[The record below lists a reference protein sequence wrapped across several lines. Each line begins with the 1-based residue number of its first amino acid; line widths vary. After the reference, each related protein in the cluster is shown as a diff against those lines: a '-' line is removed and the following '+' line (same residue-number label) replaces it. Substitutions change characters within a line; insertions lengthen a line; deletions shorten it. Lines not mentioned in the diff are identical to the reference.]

1 MGKEKTYIK
10 YFILIKVSAII
21 IAKEILSMIKKIAV
35 LTSGGDAPGMN
46 AAIRA
51 VIRAGLYRGIDM
63 YVVYDGL
70 RGLVEGQIKQV
81 NKDFTQDIINRGG
94 TIIRSARLPEFK
106 DPKIVKRAARILQD
120 FEIDALV
127 GIGGDGTFRG
137 LNDLSKYDIKVVGI
151 PGTID
156 NDVGST
162 EQTIGFSTAL
172 NTICDCVDKL
182 KDTSGS
188 HQRCSLIEVMGRH
201 CGDLALYA
209 ALAEGAEGVIC
220 VEHPLKEEVLFR
232 KLRKMKAQNKNHA
245 IIIVSENLLDITE
258 LAKKIEEETGFDTRT
273 EVLGRLQRGGS
284 PSAEDRVL
292 AARMGAKSIE
302 LLLSKES
309 GSRIIGV
316 RGGQII
322 DLPIEEAVQMKHEH
336 THGLRDLIDMLQ

>member
-1 MGKEKTYIK
+1 MELNTK
-10 YFILIKVSAII
+10 
-21 IAKEILSMIKKIAV
+21 KEIIMVQRIAV

-46 AAIRA
+46 AALRA
-51 VIRAGLYRGIDM
+51 VIRAGLYNGKDM
-63 YVVYDGL
+63 YVIYDGL

-106 DPKIVKRAARILQD
+106 EPEVVKKAARVLQD
-120 FEIDALV
+120 FEIDALI
-127 GIGGDGTFRG
+127 GIGGDGTYKG
-137 LNDLSKYDIKVVGI
+137 LNALSQNGVKVVGI

-172 NTICDCVDKL
+172 NTICECVDKL

-201 CGDLALYA
+201 CGDLAMYA

-232 KLRKMKAQNKNHA
+232 KLRKMKAQKKSHA
-245 IIIVSENLLDITE
+245 IILVSENLLDINE
-258 LAKKIEEETGFDTRT
+258 LRKKIEDETGFDTRT

-292 AARMGAKSIE
+292 AARMGARSVEIACNE
-302 LLLSKES
+302 EMD
-309 GSRIIGV
+309 SRIVGIKSNQLVDYPIG
-316 RGGQII
+316 
-322 DLPIEEAVQMKHEH
+322 EAVEMKHEH

>member
-1 MGKEKTYIK
+1 M
-10 YFILIKVSAII
+10 V
-21 IAKEILSMIKKIAV
+21 KKIAV

-46 AAIRA
+46 ACLRA
-51 VIRAGLYRGIDM
+51 VIRAGLYQGKDM
-63 YVVYDGL
+63 YVIYDGL

-106 DPKIVKRAARILQD
+106 DPIVVERAADQLKD

-137 LNDLSKYDIKVVGI
+137 LNDLAKHGIKVVGI

-172 NTICDCVDKL
+172 NTICECVDKL

-201 CGDLALYA
+201 CGDLAMYA

-220 VEHPLKEEVLFR
+220 VEHPLKEDVLFR
-232 KLRKMKAQNKNHA
+232 KLRKMKAQNKSHA
-245 IIIVSENLLDITE
+245 IIIVSENLLDIHE
-258 LAKKIEEETGFDTRT
+258 LAKKIEDKTGFDTRT

-302 LLLSKES
+302 LLLNDECD
-309 GSRIIGV
+309 SRIIGV
-316 RGGQII
+316 KGGQIV
-322 DLPIEEAVQMKHEH
+322 DLPIEEAVNMKHEH

>member
-1 MGKEKTYIK
+1 M
-10 YFILIKVSAII
+10 VQR
-21 IAKEILSMIKKIAV
+21 IAV

-46 AAIRA
+46 AALRA
-51 VIRAGLYRGIDM
+51 VVRAGLFNGKDM
-63 YVVYDGL
+63 YVIYDGL

-106 DPKIVKRAARILQD
+106 EPEVVKKAARVLQD
-120 FEIDALV
+120 FEIDVLI
-127 GIGGDGTFRG
+127 GIGGDGTFKG
-137 LNDLSKYDIKVVGI
+137 LNALSQNGIKVVGI

-172 NTICDCVDKL
+172 NTICECVDKL

-201 CGDLALYA
+201 CGDLAMYA

-232 KLRKMKAQNKNHA
+232 KLRKMKAQKKSHA
-245 IIIVSENLLDITE
+245 IILVSENLLDINE
-258 LAKKIEEETGFDTRT
+258 LRKRIEEETGFDTRT

-292 AARMGAKSIE
+292 AARMGARSIAIACDE
-302 LLLSKES
+302 KMD
-309 GSRIIGV
+309 SRIIGI
-316 RGGQII
+316 RANQII
-322 DLPIEEAVQMKHEH
+322 DLPIAEAVEMKHEH

>member
-1 MGKEKTYIK
+1 M
-10 YFILIKVSAII
+10 VR
-21 IAKEILSMIKKIAV
+21 KIAV

-46 AAIRA
+46 ACLRA
-51 VIRAGLYRGIDM
+51 VIRAGLYQDKDM

-106 DPKIVKRAARILQD
+106 DPVVVEKAAQQLKD

-137 LNDLSKYDIKVVGI
+137 LNDLSKHGIKVVGI

-172 NTICDCVDKL
+172 NTICECVDKL

-201 CGDLALYA
+201 CGDLAMYA

-220 VEHPLKEEVLFR
+220 VEHPLKEDVLFR
-232 KLRKMKAQNKNHA
+232 KLRKMKAQNKSHA
-245 IIIVSENLLDITE
+245 IIIVSENLLDIHE
-258 LAKKIEEETGFDTRT
+258 LAKKIEEKTGFDTRT

-302 LLLSKES
+302 LLLNDECD
-309 GSRIIGV
+309 SRIIGV
-316 RGGQII
+316 KGGQIV
-322 DLPIEEAVQMKHEH
+322 DLPIEEAVNMKHEH

>member
-1 MGKEKTYIK
+1 
-10 YFILIKVSAII
+10 
-21 IAKEILSMIKKIAV
+21 MIRKIAV

-46 AAIRA
+46 ACLRA
-51 VIRAGLYRGIDM
+51 VIRAGLYQGIDM
-63 YVVYDGL
+63 YVIYDGL

-106 DPKIVKRAARILQD
+106 DPIVVERAADQLKD

-137 LNDLSKYDIKVVGI
+137 LNDLAKHGIKVVGI

-172 NTICDCVDKL
+172 NTICECVDKL

-201 CGDLALYA
+201 CGDLAMYA

-220 VEHPLKEEVLFR
+220 VEHPLKEDVLFR
-232 KLRKMKAQNKNHA
+232 KLRKMKAQNKSHA
-245 IIIVSENLLDITE
+245 IIIVSENLLDIHD
-258 LAKKIEEETGFDTRT
+258 LAKKIEEKTGFDTRT

-302 LLLSKES
+302 LLLNDKCD
-309 GSRIIGV
+309 SRIIGV
-316 RGGQII
+316 KGGQIV
-322 DLPIEEAVQMKHEH
+322 DLPIEEAVNMKHEH

>member
-1 MGKEKTYIK
+1 
-10 YFILIKVSAII
+10 
-21 IAKEILSMIKKIAV
+21 MIRRIAV

-46 AAIRA
+46 AAVRA
-51 VIRAGLYRGIDM
+51 VIRAGLFHNVDM
-63 YVVYDGL
+63 YVIYDGL
-70 RGLVEGQIKQV
+70 KGLVEGRIQQV
-81 NKDFTQDIINRGG
+81 DKDFTQDIINRGG

-106 DPKIVKRAARILQD
+106 DPKVVKRAARILQD

-137 LNDLSKYDIKVVGI
+137 LNDLSKYGIKVVGI

-162 EQTIGFSTAL
+162 ETTIGFSTAL
-172 NTICDCVDKL
+172 NTICGCVDKL

-201 CGDLALYA
+201 CGDLAMYA

-245 IIIVSENLLDITE
+245 IIIVSENLLDINE

-273 EVLGRLQRGGS
+273 EILGRLQRGGS

-292 AARMGAKSIE
+292 AARMGAKSID
-302 LLLSKES
+302 LILSEDPS
-309 GSRIIGV
+309 SRIIGV
-316 RGGQII
+316 KGGQII
-322 DLPIEEAVQMKHEH
+322 DMPIEEAVELKHEH

>member
-1 MGKEKTYIK
+1 M
-10 YFILIKVSAII
+10 V
-21 IAKEILSMIKKIAV
+21 KKIAV

-46 AAIRA
+46 ACLRA
-51 VIRAGLYRGIDM
+51 VIRAGLYQGKDM

-106 DPKIVKRAARILQD
+106 DPIVVERAAQQLKD

-137 LNDLSKYDIKVVGI
+137 LNDLAKHGIKVVGI

-172 NTICDCVDKL
+172 NTICECVDKL

-201 CGDLALYA
+201 CGDLAMYA

-220 VEHPLKEEVLFR
+220 VEHPLKEDVLFR
-232 KLRKMKAQNKNHA
+232 KLRKMKAQNKSHA
-245 IIIVSENLLDITE
+245 IIIVSENLLDIHE
-258 LAKKIEEETGFDTRT
+258 LAKKIEEKTGFDTRT

-302 LLLSKES
+302 LLLNDECD
-309 GSRIIGV
+309 SRIIGV
-316 RGGQII
+316 KGGQIV
-322 DLPIEEAVQMKHEH
+322 DLPIEEAVNMKHEH

>member
-1 MGKEKTYIK
+1 M
-10 YFILIKVSAII
+10 VQR
-21 IAKEILSMIKKIAV
+21 IAV

-46 AAIRA
+46 AALRA
-51 VIRAGLYRGIDM
+51 VIRAGLFNGKDM
-63 YVVYDGL
+63 YVIYDGL

-106 DPKIVKRAARILQD
+106 EPEVVKKAARVLQD
-120 FEIDALV
+120 FEIDVLI
-127 GIGGDGTFRG
+127 GIGGDGTFKG
-137 LNDLSKYDIKVVGI
+137 LNALSQNGIKVVGI

-172 NTICDCVDKL
+172 NTICECVDKL

-201 CGDLALYA
+201 CGDLAMYA

-232 KLRKMKAQNKNHA
+232 KLRKMKAQKKSHA
-245 IIIVSENLLDITE
+245 IILVSENLLDINE
-258 LAKKIEEETGFDTRT
+258 LRKRIEEETGFDTRT

-292 AARMGAKSIE
+292 AARMGARSIAIACDE
-302 LLLSKES
+302 KMD
-309 GSRIIGV
+309 SRIIGI
-316 RGGQII
+316 RANQII
-322 DLPIEEAVQMKHEH
+322 DLPIAEAVEMKHEH

>member
-1 MGKEKTYIK
+1 
-10 YFILIKVSAII
+10 
-21 IAKEILSMIKKIAV
+21 MIKKVAV

-46 AAIRA
+46 AAVRA
-51 VIRAGLYRGIDM
+51 VIRSGLYHGLDM
-63 YVVYDGL
+63 YVIYDGL

-106 DPKIVKRAARILQD
+106 DPKVQKRAADILSD

-127 GIGGDGTFRG
+127 GIGGDGTYRG
-137 LNDLSKYDIKVVGI
+137 LNELSKFGVKVVGI

-172 NTICDCVDKL
+172 NTICGCVDKL

-201 CGDLALYA
+201 CGDLAMYA

-245 IIIVSENLLDITE
+245 IIIVSENLLDINE

-292 AARMGAKSIE
+292 AARMGARSID
-302 LLLSKES
+302 LLLNENV
-309 GSRIIGV
+309 GSSVIGV
-316 RGGQII
+316 KSGQII
-322 DLPIEEAVQMKHEH
+322 DMPIGEAVQLKHEH

>member
-1 MGKEKTYIK
+1 
-10 YFILIKVSAII
+10 
-21 IAKEILSMIKKIAV
+21 MIRKIAI

-46 AAIRA
+46 ACLRA
-51 VIRAGLYRGIDM
+51 CIRAGLYAGKEM

-70 RGLVEGQIKQV
+70 RGLVEGDIHQV
-81 NKDFTQDIINRGG
+81 NKEFTQDIINRGG

-106 DPKIVKRAARILQD
+106 EYEVNKRAADNLKD
-120 FEIDALV
+120 FEIDALI

-137 LNDLSKYDIKVVGI
+137 LQCLSKHGIICIGI
-151 PGTID
+151 PATID

-162 EQTIGFSTAL
+162 DETIGFSTAL
-172 NTICDCVDKL
+172 NTICECVDKL

-201 CGDLALYA
+201 CGDLAMFA

-220 VEHPLKEEVLFR
+220 VEHPLKEEKLFR
-232 KLRKMKAQNKNHA
+232 KLRQMKAQNKSHA
-245 IIIVSENLLDITE
+245 IIIVSENLLDINE
-258 LAKKIEEETGFDTRT
+258 LRKKIEDETGFDTRT

-292 AARMGAKSIE
+292 AARMGARSVEIACNEEMDRRIVGIKSNQLIDYP
-302 LLLSKES
+302 
-309 GSRIIGV
+309 IG
-316 RGGQII
+316 
-322 DLPIEEAVQMKHEH
+322 EAVEMKHEH

>member
-1 MGKEKTYIK
+1 M
-10 YFILIKVSAII
+10 V
-21 IAKEILSMIKKIAV
+21 KKIAV

-46 AAIRA
+46 ACLRA
-51 VIRAGLYRGIDM
+51 VIRAGLYQGKDM
-63 YVVYDGL
+63 YVIYDGL

-106 DPKIVKRAARILQD
+106 EPEVVERAADQLKD

-137 LNDLSKYDIKVVGI
+137 LNDLAKHGIKVVGI

-172 NTICDCVDKL
+172 NTICECVDKL

-220 VEHPLKEEVLFR
+220 VEHPLKEDVLFR
-232 KLRKMKAQNKNHA
+232 KLRKMKAQNKSHA
-245 IIIVSENLLDITE
+245 IIIVSENLLDIKE
-258 LAKKIEEETGFDTRT
+258 LAKKIEEKTGFDTRT

-302 LLLSKES
+302 LLLNDECD
-309 GSRIIGV
+309 SRIIGV
-316 RGGQII
+316 KGGQIV
-322 DLPIEEAVQMKHEH
+322 DLPIEEAVNMKHEH

>member
-1 MGKEKTYIK
+1 M
-10 YFILIKVSAII
+10 VQ
-21 IAKEILSMIKKIAV
+21 KIAI
-35 LTSGGDAPGMN
+35 LTSGGDSPGMN
-46 AAIRA
+46 AAVRA
-51 VIRAGLYRGIDM
+51 VIRAGLFYGKEM

-70 RGLVEGQIKQV
+70 RGLVEGDIHQV
-81 NKDFTQDIINRGG
+81 NKEFTQDIINRGG

-106 DPKIVKRAARILQD
+106 QDEVVQKAADNLRD
-120 FEIDALV
+120 FEIDALI

-137 LNDLSKYDIKVVGI
+137 LQALSKHGITVVGI

-162 EQTIGFSTAL
+162 DETIGFATAL

-201 CGDLALYA
+201 CGDLAMFA

-220 VEHPLKEEVLFR
+220 VEHPLKEDVLFR
-232 KLRKMKAQNKNHA
+232 KLRKMKAQNKSHA
-245 IIIVSENLLDITE
+245 IIIVSENLLDINE
-258 LAKKIEEETGFDTRT
+258 LAVKIAKETGFDTRT

-284 PSAEDRVL
+284 PTAHDRIL
-292 AARMGAKSIE
+292 AARLGARAIDI
-302 LLLSKES
+302 LVKEPA
-309 GSRIIGV
+309 SRIIGV
-316 RGGQII
+316 KNNEIVDFDI
-322 DLPIEEAVQMKHEH
+322 DEAVEMKHRH

>member
-1 MGKEKTYIK
+1 M
-10 YFILIKVSAII
+10 V
-21 IAKEILSMIKKIAV
+21 KKIAV

-46 AAIRA
+46 ACLRA
-51 VIRAGLYRGIDM
+51 VIRAGLYQGKDM

-106 DPKIVKRAARILQD
+106 DPIVVERAAQQLKD

-137 LNDLSKYDIKVVGI
+137 LNDLAKHGIKVVGI

-172 NTICDCVDKL
+172 NTICECVDKL

-201 CGDLALYA
+201 CGDLAMYA

-220 VEHPLKEEVLFR
+220 VEHPLKEDVLFR
-232 KLRKMKAQNKNHA
+232 KLRKMKAQNKSHA
-245 IIIVSENLLDITE
+245 IIIVSENLLDIHE
-258 LAKKIEEETGFDTRT
+258 LAKKIEEKTGFDTRT

-302 LLLSKES
+302 LLLNEECD
-309 GSRIIGV
+309 SRIIGV
-316 RGGQII
+316 KGGQIV
-322 DLPIEEAVQMKHEH
+322 DLPIEEAVNMKHEH

>member
-1 MGKEKTYIK
+1 
-10 YFILIKVSAII
+10 
-21 IAKEILSMIKKIAV
+21 MIKKIAV

-46 AAIRA
+46 ACVRA
-51 VIRAGLYRGIDM
+51 VIRAGLARGIDM
-63 YVVYDGL
+63 YVVYDGFK
-70 RGLVEGQIKQV
+70 GLVEGRIQQV
-81 NKDFTQDIINRGG
+81 TKDFTQDIINRGG
-94 TIIRSARLPEFK
+94 TIIRSARLSEFK
-106 DPKIVKRAARILQD
+106 DPKVSKRAANILQD

-137 LNDLSKYDIKVVGI
+137 LNDLAKNGIKVVGI

-162 EQTIGFSTAL
+162 ELTIGFSTAL
-172 NTICDCVDKL
+172 NTICECVDKL

-209 ALAEGAEGVIC
+209 GLAEGAEGVIC
-220 VEHPLKEEVLFR
+220 VEHPLKEDVLFR

-245 IIIVSENLLDITE
+245 IILVSENLLDIHE
-258 LAKKIEEETGFDTRT
+258 LAKKVEDETGFDTRT

-292 AARMGAKSIE
+292 AARMGAKSVDIVMSNDPT
-302 LLLSKES
+302 SKVV
-309 GSRIIGV
+309 GV
-316 RGGQII
+316 KGGQII
-322 DLPIEEAVQMKHEH
+322 DLPIAEAVEMKHEH
-336 THGLRDLIDMLQ
+336 THGLRDLIDLLQ

>member
-1 MGKEKTYIK
+1 M
-10 YFILIKVSAII
+10 VR
-21 IAKEILSMIKKIAV
+21 KIAV

-46 AAIRA
+46 ACLRA
-51 VIRAGLYRGIDM
+51 CIRAGLYNNIDM

-70 RGLVEGQIKQV
+70 RGLVEGDIHQV

-106 DPKIVKRAARILQD
+106 EEAVNKKAAENLSD
-120 FEIDALV
+120 FDIDALI

-137 LNDLSKYDIKVVGI
+137 LQALSKHGIVTVGI
-151 PGTID
+151 PATID

-162 EQTIGFSTAL
+162 DETIGFSTAL

-201 CGDLALYA
+201 CGDLAMYA

-220 VEHPLKEEVLFR
+220 VEHPLKEEKLFK
-232 KLRKMKAQNKNHA
+232 KLRKMKAQNKSHA
-245 IIIVSENLLDITE
+245 IIIVSENLLDINE
-258 LAKKIEEETGFDTRT
+258 LAKKIAAETGFDTRT

-284 PSAEDRVL
+284 PVAHDRIL
-292 AARMGAKSIE
+292 AARLGAKAVD
-302 LLLSKES
+302 LLLAKDPE
-309 GSRIIGV
+309 SRIVGIRNGEIV
-316 RGGQII
+316 DYPI
-322 DLPIEEAVQMKHEH
+322 DEAVEMKHRH

>member
-1 MGKEKTYIK
+1 M
-10 YFILIKVSAII
+10 VR
-21 IAKEILSMIKKIAV
+21 KIAV

-46 AAIRA
+46 ACLRA
-51 VIRAGLYRGIDM
+51 VIRAGLYQDKDM

-106 DPKIVKRAARILQD
+106 DPIVVERAADQLKD

-137 LNDLSKYDIKVVGI
+137 LNDLSKHGIKVVGI

-172 NTICDCVDKL
+172 NTICECVDKL

-201 CGDLALYA
+201 CGDLAMYA

-220 VEHPLKEEVLFR
+220 VEHPLKEDVLFR
-232 KLRKMKAQNKNHA
+232 KLRKMKAQNKSHA
-245 IIIVSENLLDITE
+245 IIIVSENLLDIHE
-258 LAKKIEEETGFDTRT
+258 LAKKIEEKTGFDTRT

-302 LLLSKES
+302 LLLNDECD
-309 GSRIIGV
+309 SRIIGV
-316 RGGQII
+316 KGGQIV
-322 DLPIEEAVQMKHEH
+322 DLPIEEAVNMKHEH

>member
-1 MGKEKTYIK
+1 
-10 YFILIKVSAII
+10 
-21 IAKEILSMIKKIAV
+21 MIKKIAV

-46 AAIRA
+46 ACVRA

-63 YVVYDGL
+63 YVIYDGL

-106 DPKIVKRAARILQD
+106 DPKVVKRAANILQD

-137 LNDLSKYDIKVVGI
+137 LNDLAKFGIKIVGI

-172 NTICDCVDKL
+172 NTICECVDKL

-201 CGDLALYA
+201 CGDLAMYA

-232 KLRKMKAQNKNHA
+232 KLRKMKAQNKSHA
-245 IIIVSENLLDITE
+245 IILVSENLLDIKE
-258 LAKKIEEETGFDTRT
+258 LATKIEEETGFDTRT

-302 LLLSKES
+302 LIMDGTK

-316 RGGQII
+316 KGNQII

>member
-1 MGKEKTYIK
+1 
-10 YFILIKVSAII
+10 
-21 IAKEILSMIKKIAV
+21 MIRKIAV

-46 AAIRA
+46 AALRA
-51 VIRAGLYRGIDM
+51 CIRAGLYHGKEM

-70 RGLVEGQIKQV
+70 RGLVEGDIHQV
-81 NKDFTQDIINRGG
+81 NKEFTQDIINRGG

-106 DPKIVKRAARILQD
+106 EYEVNKKAADNLKD
-120 FEIDALV
+120 FEIDALI

-137 LNDLSKYDIKVVGI
+137 LQALSKHGIVCVGI

-162 EQTIGFSTAL
+162 DETIGFSTAL

-201 CGDLALYA
+201 CGDLAMFA

-232 KLRKMKAQNKNHA
+232 KLRKMKAQNKSHA
-245 IIIVSENLLDITE
+245 IIIVSENLLDINE
-258 LAKKIEEETGFDTRT
+258 LAKKIAAETGFEART

-284 PSAEDRVL
+284 PTAHDRIL
-292 AARMGAKSIE
+292 AAR
-302 LLLSKES
+302 LSARAVDIIVGSNPES
-309 GSRIIGV
+309 KIVGV
-316 RGGQII
+316 KNNEIVDFPI
-322 DLPIEEAVQMKHEH
+322 DEAVEMKHRH
-336 THGLRDLIDMLQ
+336 THGLRDLIDMLQQ